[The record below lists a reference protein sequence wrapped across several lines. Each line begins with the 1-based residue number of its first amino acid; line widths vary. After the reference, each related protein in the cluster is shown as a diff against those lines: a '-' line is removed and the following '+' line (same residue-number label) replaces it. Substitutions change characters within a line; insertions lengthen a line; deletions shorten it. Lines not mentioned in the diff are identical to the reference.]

1 MLTLRDYQRAAV
13 DAVTPD
19 EHRALLVS
27 GCGTGKTLMAVHA
40 VAKLLVILLLDS
52 GVI

>member
-27 GCGTGKTLMAVHA
+27 GCGRG
-40 VAKLLVILLLDS
+40 
-52 GVI
+52 

>member
-19 EHRALLVS
+19 EHRALLVLAFMRNIGVS
-27 GCGTGKTLMAVHA
+27 RDT
-40 VAKLLVILLLDS
+40 VAA
-52 GVI
+52 